1 MERDGAVETAAP
13 ASKPSPAVA
22 PVRAPSPQDRVLALQ
37 RSVGNR
43 AVARMI
49 GAGRLPPAV
58 CPQQPPAVSRQ
69 VGQAAAGGRLRPELE
84 DATEAFPEGGGWLS
98 DAWNRLW
105 GSSPPAPNPSPAPA
119 PAGAAPPAAAPA
131 TMSIANGDGPN
142 TENCGKFDWSVN
154 FTLPTASPAGG
165 WFIQEL
171 SIRRRATDCAGTAI
185 PRWDMTHH
193 YWEAWRVRA
202 GATQDELVANGTY
215 NYADKY
221 WLGSCGSGTKGSF
234 SYTGSVKYYEGLTLP
249 AAFIPN
255 NPATIAHD
263 LPSTTSDPRL
273 PGGTPALAH
282 SIAGTWDCCPAG
294 TSNRTTITSRS
305 P

>member
-22 PVRAPSPQDRVLALQ
+22 PVRAVSPQDRVLALQ
-37 RSVGNR
+37 RSAGNR

-49 GAGRLPPAV
+49 G
-58 CPQQPPAVSRQ
+58 
-69 VGQAAAGGRLRPELE
+69 GGRLRPELE

-105 GSSPPAPNPSPAPA
+105 GSSRPAPAPSPAPA
-119 PAGAAPPAAAPA
+119 PAGAAPAAAPA
-131 TMSIANGDGPN
+131 TMSIANVDGPN